1 MTRRRIAP
9 CLLILIVALWVLAR
23 LFPAASIVFSDP
35 ADPVLL
41 GNDPWY
47 HLHHT
52 RASLANYPSI
62 LRWDTGAFY
71 PDGTTSDAS
80 GLYNLGMATVAK
92 IVRAEPEDDSLL
104 ITIVALSPVV
114 LGMFSLVFLFLL
126 IREIAGLAVA
136 LLAASFRV
144 LLPGEE
150 LFRTVAGFGD
160 QHAAEVTLTTLILW
174 LMVRYARGTNSETG
188 LPLSRIANGACLALA
203 FWLLLGTWFGALLT
217 TSVVFAGFWVAALAG
232 VENRDQMERIRSFAL
247 PFAGL
252 FFLYLVS
259 TSLFPELVMK
269 RNAHAAT
276 LLLLALQ
283 PCLCFL
289 VPRIFPRIQRRLGK
303 VPGILSMIGIALVSF
318 AVALTLSPS
327 LQKLVS
333 LLFDEKQSLISEQA
347 PVDLRMLFHFYSL
360 TLPLLLAG
368 FRVGI
373 KKRESFGI
381 GFLTAFLLLW
391 CLLWKL
397 TSDFGYV
404 AAALLP
410 GILAIGTAA
419 VFSAAPDSP
428 VRRRFLRG
436 ATVLCIA
443 GSILLFLPGEITQRP
458 FLQRDQ
464 VSAMLVAKRPWRDAT
479 RWLRENTPEPS
490 IRPYH
495 RAAPWKRRK
504 GFRYPPDVYGI
515 LSHWQFGNLIT
526 VKADRF
532 PVAARFPTGRFIE
545 WFLAIGEENSLL
557 ELSQYGDVRYLIM
570 DATSTAEA
578 FPGEILQQGH
588 SLDSFQVLEEADGT
602 DAESIQL
609 LSFGDDF
616 RESIGA
622 QLYLGDGPGL
632 SRYRLIWESPTCSFL
647 RYRALLDREAVEL
660 RSTLLDTDELYEKVL
675 PLTEPGAGWIE
686 HDFLCY
692 SGDIQPA
699 VKIFEVV
706 PGAAVRIQGSPGVS
720 GAVDLKLTSSSTG
733 RQLHYL
739 QAFEADGSG
748 MIQFRVPYPT
758 TGDLPPSLFEPE
770 GPYRIRIPGKNP
782 VRFHV
787 TEEDIQ
793 TGRLLSPAAG
803 GDTQKQMATP
813 GALPESI
820 R

>member
-1 MTRRRIAP
+1 MTRRRIAS
-9 CLLILIVALWVLAR
+9 CLLVLILALWVLAR
-23 LFPAASIVFSDP
+23 LFPAASIVFSNP

-92 IVRAEPEDDSLL
+92 ILGAEPGDESILT
-104 ITIVALSPVV
+104 TIVALSPVV
-114 LGMFSLVFLFLL
+114 LGVFSLVFLFLL

-136 LLAASFRV
+136 LLAAFFRV

-160 QHAAEVTLTTLILW
+160 QHAAEITLTTLILW
-174 LMVRYARGTNSETG
+174 LMVRYTRGKDQSDR
-188 LPLSRIANGACLALA
+188 LSVSRIANGSGLALA

-217 TSVVFAGFWVAALAG
+217 TTVVFAGFWMAALAG
-232 VENRDQMERIRSFAL
+232 IQGRDQWERIRSFAL

-259 TSLFPELVMK
+259 TWLFPELVMK
-269 RNAHAAT
+269 RNAYGAT
-276 LLLLALQ
+276 LALLAVQ

-289 VPRIFPRIQRRLGK
+289 FPCIFPRIQERLGR
-303 VPGILSMIGIALVSF
+303 VPGILSLMGIAIVSS
-318 AVALTLSPS
+318 AVALILSPN
-327 LQKLVS
+327 LRGLVS

-368 FRVGI
+368 FLVGI
-373 KKRESFGI
+373 KKRESFVI

-397 TSDFGYV
+397 TSDLGYV

-410 GILAIGTAA
+410 GLLAIGTAA
-419 VFSAAPDSP
+419 VFSASSDSP
-428 VRRRFLRG
+428 VQGRLLKG
-436 ATVLCIA
+436 ATILCIA
-443 GSILLFLPGEITQRP
+443 GTILLFLPGEITQRP
-458 FLQRDQ
+458 FLQREQ
-464 VSAMLVAKRPWRDAT
+464 VSAMLVAKRPWMDAT
-479 RWLRENTPEPS
+479 RWLRGNTPEPS
-490 IRPYH
+490 IHPFH
-495 RAAPWKRRK
+495 KAAPWKRRK
-504 GFRYPPDVYGI
+504 GFTYPPDVYGI

-545 WFLAIGEENSLL
+545 WFLATGEENSLT
-557 ELSQYGDVRYLIM
+557 ELSQYGDVRYIIT

-578 FPGEILQQGH
+578 FPGEILQQGR
-588 SLDSFQVLEEADGT
+588 SLDSFQVLEEVGGT
-602 DAESIQL
+602 NAESIQL

-632 SRYRLIWESPTCSFL
+632 SHYRLIWESPTHSFL

-660 RSTLLDTDELYEKVL
+660 RSTLLETDALYQMVL
-675 PLTEPGAGWIE
+675 PLTKPGAGWIE

-692 SGDIQPA
+692 SGDIQPT
-699 VKIFEVV
+699 VKIFEIV
-706 PGAAVRIQGSPGVS
+706 PGAIVRISVSPGVS

-739 QAFEADGSG
+739 QAIEADESG
-748 MIQFRVPYPT
+748 TIQFRVPYPT
-758 TGDLPPSLFEPE
+758 SGNLPPSLFEPE
-770 GPYRIRIPGKNP
+770 GPYRIRVPGKKP
-782 VRFHV
+782 IRFQV
-787 TEEDIQ
+787 TEDDIQ
-793 TGRLLSPAAG
+793 TGRLLAPAVGAG
-803 GDTQKQMATP
+803 VQEHATTP
-813 GALPESI
+813 EALPESI